1 MSRPIVVAF
10 REALPQPGF
19 FRRMRGY
26 CQVMFPLPSR
36 LVNATLLYTSFA
48 VMVCRINGWPINL
61 VSNWTALGVGD
72 LFLLAFI
79 LRLMDELKDREID
92 RQLFA
97 DRPVP
102 SGLVL
107 ESDIRLT
114 LALTTALYI
123 AVNLASISTFWFAL
137 ICLIYTYLMMVHFF
151 APTVLRRHLLL
162 NLTTHNPS
170 APLMLSL
177 VVALLASQHAVPLG
191 SVNLPDTAV
200 AIVMFWSLVLSW
212 ELSRK
217 IRSREEENDYV
228 TYSRVFGRVP
238 ATMIVLGVQAV
249 ALAAGIALGAKYQL
263 SIVFYIVL
271 ITAFLVPLWAAM
283 RFIVRPSQVTSKL
296 RPFAETYAALVF
308 VSIIVEQLWRWM
320 RG

>member
-1 MSRPIVVAF
+1 MSQLIVVAL
-10 REALPQPGF
+10 RQMLPQPGF
-19 FRRMRGY
+19 FRRMRVY

-36 LVNATLLYTSFA
+36 LVNATLLYISFA

-61 VSNWTALGVGD
+61 VSGWAALGVGN

-79 LRLMDELKDREID
+79 LRLMDELKDRDID

-114 LALTTALYI
+114 LAVTTLLYI
-123 AVNLASISTFWFAL
+123 AVNLASMSTFWFAL
-137 ICLIYTYLMMVHFF
+137 ICLIYTYLMMVYFF
-151 APTVLRRHLLL
+151 APTALRGNLLL
-162 NLTTHNPS
+162 NLATHNPS
-170 APLMLSL
+170 APLMLAL
-177 VVALLASQHAVPLG
+177 VVALLASQHVVPLG
-191 SVNLPDTAV
+191 SINLPDTTL
-200 AIVMFWSLVLSW
+200 AIAMFWSLVLSW

-228 TYSRVFGRVP
+228 TYSRIFGRVP

-249 ALAAGIALGAKYQL
+249 ALMTGIALGVKHQL
-263 SIVFYIVL
+263 SFAFYVIL
-271 ITAFLVPLWAAM
+271 IAAYLVPLWAAI
-283 RFIVRPSQVTSKL
+283 RFIVQPSAVTSKL